1 MQILTNKNETS
12 STSASRARQ
21 QAAAAKRIAKVR
33 RGHTNA
39 QTHTH
44 AFKTVLR
51 GPHVFLST
59 RTHTPPP
66 HRQQQVSEPDVEVPF
81 LYDLERQV
89 EDCPFPLIDLSQRQA
104 KRARLQDL
112 VDRESDAVLGRP
124 NLSLWLSRLQR
135 SLCGPP
141 EHDGDADDE
150 EDDDDMEDVE
160 EEEGLG
166 ADRSGG
172 WDDDDHQH
180 PTDYAAAAAVY
191 GLSSA
196 SGRSPLLSRSSQ
208 GSSSSDFSGFVDLPY
223 HPCAAVALS
232 SLAAAAPAAA
242 AAAAA
247 TTAAT
252 RTDATVPAVFTTVP
266 PAPHVA
272 AVAAAVASVS
282 YAAHPLPPPR
292 ARSESVAETD
302 SEDAFSPELAAMEA
316 TSSPPPLMLP
326 PVKVGGRPYVHLSRP
341 LSRPLPRPL
350 SKSSAMCPRSR
361 WVLGWSGV

>member
-1 MQILTNKNETS
+1 VQILTNKNETS

-21 QAAAAKRIAKVR
+21 QAAAAKRIAK
-33 RGHTNA
+33 
-39 QTHTH
+39 
-44 AFKTVLR
+44 
-51 GPHVFLST
+51 
-59 RTHTPPP
+59 
-66 HRQQQVSEPDVEVPF
+66 QQVSEPDVEVPF

-208 GSSSSDFSGFVDLPY
+208 GSSSSSDFSGFVDLPY

-282 YAAHPLPPPR
+282 YASHPLPPPR

-326 PVKVGGRPYVHLSRP
+326 PVKVFSPFVGLDIKDIRGIGVKPACPAVGNLRQP
-341 LSRPLPRPL
+341 
-350 SKSSAMCPRSR
+350 MPRSPTPTPDPTATGGVNGDGTQADGTGADGR
-361 WVLGWSGV
+361 GRGWAAMQPV